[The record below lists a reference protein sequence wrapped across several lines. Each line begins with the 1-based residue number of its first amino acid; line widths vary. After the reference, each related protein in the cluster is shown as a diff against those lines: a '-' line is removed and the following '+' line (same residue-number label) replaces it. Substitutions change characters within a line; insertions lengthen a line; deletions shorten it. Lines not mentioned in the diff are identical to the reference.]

1 MQKVVLALVLGA
13 ARAFV
18 APAAPSA
25 PTAVAGAR
33 EELINLAESNTDAL
47 GKNIGFWDPLGA
59 TKLDFFGLELAG
71 RLPEGATIGYLRHAE
86 IKHGRVSMAGFLGFC
101 AQSTPFV
108 SGTHNFPVR
117 FDRVNSFVELPP
129 YRGYV
134 PNVTPQEQWDNMPL
148 IAKLQIFT
156 LIGLLESYG
165 EGAGQPEG
173 YVHYTKGGV
182 PGYYPPIKGRVGGQI
197 LFNLWDPFTLPG
209 GPSSMTPERKARGLK
224 SELLNGRAAQMGI
237 LGLLSESAVPGSV
250 PFLSGVEG
258 FPRYAG
264 EVMAPFSHDFHLFQ

>member
-1 MQKVVLALVLGA
+1 LRPRQLTIVALALSSA
-13 ARAFV
+13 AAFV
-18 APAAPSA
+18 APAATSA
-25 PTAVAGAR
+25 STKVQSGKDD
-33 EELINLAESNTDAL
+33 LIALAESNGDAL
-47 GKNIGFWDPLGA
+47 GRGLGFWDPLGA
-59 TKLDFFGLELAG
+59 ADYNFWGIG
-71 RLPEGATIGYLRHAE
+71 NDATIGYLRHAE
-86 IKHGRVSMAGFLGFC
+86 IKHGRVAMAAFLGFC
-101 AQSTPFV
+101 AQSTPLV
-108 SGTHNFPVR
+108 SGEHAF
-117 FDRVNSFVELPP
+117 LP
-129 YRGYV
+129 YKGYIAGC
-134 PNVTPQEQWDNMPL
+134 TPQEQWDNVPL
-148 IAKLQIFT
+148 LGKLQIFT

-165 EGAGQPEG
+165 EGAGDPAG